1 MGGDECDR
9 VRSACLAVGKKA
21 GGKNAGGK
29 GIDGKQKKTEEM
41 HK

>member
-1 MGGDECDR
+1 MYCDG
-9 VRSACLAVGKKA
+9 VRSACLGAGKKA

-29 GIDGKQKKTEEM
+29 EIDGKRKKTEEM

>member
-1 MGGDECDR
+1 MGGDACDG
-9 VRSACLAVGKKA
+9 VRSARLGAGKKA

-29 GIDGKQKKTEEM
+29 EIDGKRKKTEEM